1 MVGFNRRFSP
11 LFVDLKHRFAGGH
24 AQAGHARYLVSAGRL
39 DSGSWYANEEL
50 EGSRF
55 AGEGGHFI
63 DTLSWWFEAVP
74 SEVYAVRGAGHDDL
88 DITIRFADGSN
99 ATLSYVTSGNSRF
112 AKETFDA
119 AAGGRSAR
127 LDNFR
132 RATVWSGRRRRVK
145 RAGMQIDKGQRG
157 ELRSFVDAMRSGR
170 PAPISIESLAATTRA
185 TLAVERSLDTGQPE
199 RL

>member
-1 MVGFNRRFSP
+1 MDVEHSGVRSR
-11 LFVDLKHRFAGGH
+11 DLPGQRLGRQLEHSEQLSVLRDH
-24 AQAGHARYLVSAGRL
+24 HLYAQPRGLRL
-39 DSGSWYANEEL
+39 DDL
-50 EGSRF
+50 
-55 AGEGGHFI
+55 
-63 DTLSWWFEAVP
+63 VP
-74 SEVYAVRGAGHDDL
+74 EYNHTAGAGHDDL

-157 ELRSFVDAMRSGR
+157 ELRSFIDALRSGR
-170 PAPISIESLAATTRA
+170 PSPISIESLAATTRA